1 MTTLPHLLQN
11 AYQTVPDKTS
21 IILQFAGQEDK
32 TITYRDLIHG
42 ANRYALRYA
51 KQGIKK
57 GEVVILIL
65 QHGEDLVY
73 SFWGAILHGAIPS
86 IMPFLTEKLAPEKYR
101 ADLSS
106 LISITKPTT
115 IVTYPEFENEIRDAL
130 TEGDSVKNIIL
141 TSAVRYAQAA
151 VIGGGEKSIL
161 AEDGEN
167 VGLSEINFDS
177 LQGMNSSE
185 EDIVVL
191 QHSSGTT
198 GLQKGVALSHRAILN
213 QLNSYSKTIQLDK
226 QKDIIVS
233 WLPLYHDMGFIA
245 CFIMP
250 VILQIP
256 LVLMSPFDWVRA
268 PYKLLQSVSQYQ
280 GTLSWLPNFAFNFC
294 AQKIR
299 ERNLENVNL
308 STWRAIINCSEPVH
322 VESHHLFFEKFS
334 NYGLNYSAL
343 QTCYAMAENVFA
355 VTQSPLDK
363 TPVIDEID
371 REIFM
376 TQRLASAP
384 IVGQATMKMTSSGHP
399 LPNVKIRVVDESFNE
414 VNERVVGEIAVQSD
428 CMLTEYFNRPDA
440 TESAIKNLPALGGV
454 PAAVPQGGFAQD
466 GDGSINGWY
475 LTGDYGYIANG
486 ELYVSGRKKDLI
498 IVGGKN
504 VYPQD
509 LETLAGEVAGIRKGR
524 CVAFGMYDPESG
536 TEEVV
541 IIAESESQ
549 ESDKELIADAIRKHV
564 TKNSAVAVRYV
575 KVVDETWIL
584 KTSSGKTARSAN
596 KEKFLKEL
604 AEN

>member
-42 ANRYALRYA
+42 ANRYAMAYA
-51 KQGIKK
+51 KKGIKR

-101 ADLSS
+101 ADLAS

-130 TEGDSVKNIIL
+130 VEGDSVKNIIL
-141 TSAVRYAQAA
+141 TKQ
-151 VIGGGEKSIL
+151 IE
-161 AEDGEN
+161 
-167 VGLSEINFDS
+167 SESNINFDS
-177 LQGMNSSE
+177 LQGMNSSQ
-185 EDIVVL
+185 EDVVVL

-213 QLNSYSKTIQLDK
+213 QLNAYSKVIHLDSK
-226 QKDIIVS
+226 KDVIVS

-245 CFIMP
+245 CFLLP
-250 VILQIP
+250 VLLQIP

-280 GTLSWLPNFAFNFC
+280 GTLSWLPNFAYNFC

-308 STWRAIINCSEPVH
+308 SSWRAIINCSEPVH
-322 VESHHLFFEKFS
+322 VESHNLFFEKFS
-334 NYGLNYSAL
+334 SYGLNDSAL

-363 TPVIDEID
+363 TPAIDEID
-371 REIFM
+371 RETFM
-376 TQRLASAP
+376 TQRFALKGKPDST
-384 IVGQATMKMTSSGHP
+384 ILKMTSSGQP
-399 LPNVKIRVVDESFNE
+399 LPNVQVKVVDESFND
-414 VNERVVGEIAVQSD
+414 VDERVVGEIAVQSD

-440 TESAIKNLPALGGV
+440 TESAIKN
-454 PAAVPQGGFAQD
+454 
-466 GDGSINGWY
+466 GWY
-475 LTGDYGYIANG
+475 LTGDYGYMSNG

-509 LETLAGEVAGIRKGR
+509 LESLAGEVSGVRKGR
-524 CVAFGMYDPESG
+524 CVAFGMYDEESG

-564 TKNSAVAVRYV
+564 TKNSAVALRHV

-596 KEKFLKEL
+596 KEKFLKEINL
-604 AEN
+604 